1 MVCLLSYVLCQTISE
16 LVCGALLILLI
27 IASIFMQVQKFTLLD
42 KDFSMPGGELGE
54 FDLYLHKLTS
64 LVVECNLLTST
75 GM

>member
-1 MVCLLSYVLCQTISE
+1 
-16 LVCGALLILLI
+16 
-27 IASIFMQVQKFTLLD
+27 MQVQKFTLLD

-54 FDLYLHKLTS
+54 FDLYLLAHDKLTS